1 MFVRSKPCPAT
12 SAEADGLFL
21 LGPNLT
27 SRKTTTTQPTQV
39 HCCRRQGSP
48 WLRGGVVADK
58 RKGCVARTTSKTMP
72 PPPVTFP
79 IFMFRVPPRTFCGA
93 ASGRFRRFPADFGF
107 WAAVSIWLPIACRL
121 LPARE
126 IDVVRSHRHKGV
138 DLLPLSR
145 HTPKASNYLAFGWRR
160 WHLRVLFADF
170 FIFSHASGV
179 TEIERAIQEH
189 VDHVLVSGS
198 RMVVHQARRRR
209 GV

>member
-1 MFVRSKPCPAT
+1 MAPTHCCGRCNQVPAVFVRSKPCPAT

-79 IFMFRVPPRTFCGA
+79 IFTSYVPPRTFCGA
-93 ASGRFRRFPADFGF
+93 ASGRFRRFPADFGQPYPSGSSSPV
-107 WAAVSIWLPIACRL
+107 VSCRL
-121 LPARE
+121 G
-126 IDVVRSHRHKGV
+126 RSTSSDHTVIKVWICCLCPDTLQRHPTI
-138 DLLPLSR
+138 LLLGGAGGTS
-145 HTPKASNYLAFGWRR
+145 ACYSL
-160 WHLRVLFADF
+160 
-170 FIFSHASGV
+170 IFSFFL
-179 TEIERAIQEH
+179 TRA
-189 VDHVLVSGS
+189 
-198 RMVVHQARRRR
+198 A
-209 GV
+209 